1 MHRIRISINSP
12 LGVMEANDKYDHKY
26 TYYIFESFEKKE
38 ISQGGLNIYKTEI
51 LKMLNYKKA

>member
-12 LGVMEANDKYDHKY
+12 LGVMEASNKYDHKY

-38 ISQGGLNIYKTEI
+38 ISQGGSKYFQTEI

>member
-12 LGVMEANDKYDHKY
+12 LGVMEASNKYDHKY

-38 ISQGGLNIYKTEI
+38 ISQGGTKYFKQ
-51 LKMLNYKKA
+51 KS